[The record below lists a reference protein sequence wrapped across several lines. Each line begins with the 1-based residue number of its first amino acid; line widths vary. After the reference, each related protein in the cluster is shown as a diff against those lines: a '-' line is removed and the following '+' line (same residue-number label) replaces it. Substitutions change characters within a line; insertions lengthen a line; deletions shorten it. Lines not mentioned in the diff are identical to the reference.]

1 MSTQANPLASQ
12 TTEVTGLGAVDQEA
26 AVARIVQA
34 ELAKIEAQNKV
45 KANANLTAADIEKL
59 LTQGDAAEAPKRE
72 FKLNVGGQIY
82 NFESQEAMDAAV
94 AQAIASKQPAQQV
107 QQTQAQAPTYD
118 EAAFAK
124 MLAEEAGT
132 PKALEYALGHTNLE
146 RRLQA
151 LEAQN
156 AALRMR
162 ETTREVEKLVPGFRP
177 KNPQE
182 LAVVDQIRQ
191 QQGGAQDNP
200 YAWEAA
206 VLVAAQRNLIK
217 MDPPQA
223 QAHAV
228 AQTNGTTYAQ
238 QAPPPFLGNNTGAV
252 SASEEDLIRRYSALT
267 VDQLKALKDQIASG
281 RR

>member
-26 AVARIVQA
+26 AIARLVQV

-59 LTQGDAAEAPKRE
+59 LTQGDAPEAPKRE

-82 NFESQEAMDAAV
+82 NFDSQEAMDAAV
-94 AQAIASKQPAQQV
+94 AQAIASKQPTQPV
-107 QQTQAQAPTYD
+107 HQTQAQAPSYD

-206 VLVAAQRNLIK
+206 VLVANQRGLIK
-217 MDPPQA
+217 IEPP
-223 QAHAV
+223 
-228 AQTNGTTYAQ
+228 AQ
-238 QAPPPFLGNNTGAV
+238 QGIGIPHQTTNQQALPPFLGNNTGAI
-252 SASEEDLIRRYSALT
+252 SPSEEDLIKRYSALS
-267 VDQLKALKDQIASG
+267 VEQLKALKDQISSG